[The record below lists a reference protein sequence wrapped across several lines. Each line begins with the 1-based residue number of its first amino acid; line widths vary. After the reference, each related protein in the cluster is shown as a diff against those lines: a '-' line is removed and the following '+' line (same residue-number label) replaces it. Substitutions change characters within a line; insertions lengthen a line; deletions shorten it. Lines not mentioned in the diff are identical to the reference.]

1 MKTVKSILKYIAI
14 SVLGFLLSPINISLS
29 SYINT
34 GNSEKIDF
42 FAPVIKKLIKKGVD
56 TIFIYDII
64 NDTKTKFNDRFVKIN
79 VTGYLK
85 KPDYSS
91 HYNDLS
97 TERTKSFINDNI
109 ELLQECESKYGVPK
123 EIIASVL
130 WVETR
135 HGNYLGDNH
144 VPSVF
149 LSTAMASEDEY
160 IEMNLEELR
169 KTFDGNNAELKE
181 LEKKIIRRAR
191 SKSDWAIDELVSLSK
206 MYGNYPGSIKDI
218 HGSWAGAF
226 GMSQF
231 LPSSYVAL
239 AVDGDGD
246 GLVDLFNL
254 ADAAHSV
261 ANYLKEN
268 GWSQT
273 DSNLQKKAIYSYNN
287 SSAYVEA
294 ILKLAEN
301 VTIAEENTAS
311 DEIIEN
317 EIIDHEEEKV
327 KIPLH
332 KQIIK
337 GEERK

>member
-1 MKTVKSILKYIAI
+1 VKIFFKYLLL
-14 SVLGFLLSPINISLS
+14 SFLGFILSPINISLS
-29 SYINT
+29 SFIDT
-34 GNSEKIDF
+34 GNSEKVDF
-42 FAPVIKKLIKKGVD
+42 FMPVIKKLKAKAVD
-56 TIFIYDII
+56 STFIYDII
-64 NDTKTKFNDRFVKIN
+64 NDTKTSFNDRFVKIN

-97 TERTKSFINDNI
+97 TNKTRDFIEENI
-109 ELLQECESKYGVPK
+109 ILLQECESIYGVPK

-144 VPSVF
+144 VASVF
-149 LSTAMASEDEY
+149 LSTAMAAEDKY
-160 IEMNLEELR
+160 IEMNLKELR
-169 KTFDGNNAELKE
+169 KNFDGSKSELQE
-181 LEKKIIRRAR
+181 MEKKIIRRAR
-191 SKSDWAIDELVSLSK
+191 SKSDWAIDELVALSK

-218 HGSWAGAF
+218 YGSWAGAF

-239 AVDGDGD
+239 AIDGDGD
-246 GLVDLFNL
+246 GIADLFNL

-261 ANYLKEN
+261 ANYLKAN

-273 DSNLQKKAIYSYNN
+273 NSHLQKKAIFSYNN

-301 VTIAEENTAS
+301 ASENKYDTAN
-311 DEIIEN
+311 EKIIE
-317 EIIDHEEEKV
+317 EPEPQEEEEKV